1 MKITTTEGE
10 ILQDEVNITIQSN
23 VVLTTPEKP
32 IEEETEEEVD
42 EELEENTPT
51 THTQTPTLNI
61 TKVFRKSQPIPFIN

>member
-23 VVLTTPEKP
+23 VVLTTLEKP
-32 IEEETEEEVD
+32 IEEETEEE
-42 EELEENTPT
+42 LEEDTPT